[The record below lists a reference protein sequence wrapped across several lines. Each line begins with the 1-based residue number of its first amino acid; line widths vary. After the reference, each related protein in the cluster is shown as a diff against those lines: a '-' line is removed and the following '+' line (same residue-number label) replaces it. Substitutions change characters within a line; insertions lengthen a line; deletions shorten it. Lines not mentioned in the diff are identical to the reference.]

1 MTSTMTAVSDDH
13 DLAAGL
19 CHGDERSLSEVHVRY
34 RDTVFAVVRR
44 IVVDRRAAEDVT
56 QEVFLYLWRNPER
69 IDLNRGSIAAFL
81 ITVARRRAVDH
92 VRSEES
98 RRRRESV
105 VAGSGWANA
114 PVPDVADDVAT
125 RDLRVRNSAAVRVA
139 LGRLPEN
146 ERVLIDL
153 VYFGGYT
160 LCGVAKATN
169 APEGTAKTRVRRAL
183 RRLEDLVLAD
193 LVDVQVA

>member
-1 MTSTMTAVSDDH
+1 MTSTMTAVSDEQ
-13 DLAAGL
+13 DLTAGL
-19 CHGDERSLSEVHVRY
+19 SRGDERALSEVHALY

-69 IDLNRGSIAAFL
+69 IDLSRGSIAAFL
-81 ITVARRRAVDH
+81 ITVARRRAIDH

-105 VAGSGWANA
+105 VADGSGWHNA
-114 PVPDVADDVAT
+114 HAPDVADDVAT
-125 RDLRVRNSAAVRVA
+125 RDLRVRNSAALRIA
-139 LGRLPEN
+139 LGRLPEH

-183 RRLEDLVLAD
+183 RRLEDLV
-193 LVDVQVA
+193 DVQVA